1 MILAEDILIGTWLRG
16 EHLDDLPHVEP
27 KYFEYASVVREL
39 KNGIPTMRVLSN
51 SKDRVKLIEMTTMST
66 PSLYES
72 AYMSLIEFQIR
83 EAIKGE
89 TDLDHISEMLS
100 HRSTRFAKPIQGFT
114 DYAKSFADEMA
125 RREHQETIKWVD
137 MPSLQ
142 EMTLGI
148 KRKELTAI
156 AARPSVGK
164 SAFALQVAFGAWRQ
178 GAKVLYFPLE
188 MSAQQTLGRILIR
201 EGYIS
206 PKENQSGVIK
216 DQDKYQLGIDLLNKV
231 ESSGRFLIYE
241 GEGRIEEIE
250 KLIEAEEPYLVVIDQ
265 LTQMKASQQFK
276 DLRSQFSYM
285 TSNLKRIAMQHD
297 VAVAL
302 LCQINRNADNI
313 KPTMANLKE
322 SGSIE
327 EDSDNVL
334 LMHRFQKGD
343 DEMKEYGFNDWNNIR
358 PMEFNLAKQRDGETG
373 SFNVEFRPSLMRFY
387 EAYQGGASYV

>member
-27 KYFEYASVVREL
+27 KHFEYASVVREL

-66 PSLYES
+66 PALYET

-89 TDLDHISEMLS
+89 TDLDRISEMLS

-114 DYAKSFADEMA
+114 DYAKSFADEMTRKA
-125 RREHQETIKWVD
+125 NQETIKWAD
-137 MPSLQ
+137 MPMLQ
-142 EMTLGI
+142 NMTLGI

-164 SAFALQVAFGAWRQ
+164 SAFALQIAFGAWKQ
-178 GAKVLYFPLE
+178 GAKILYFPLE
-188 MSAQQTLGRILIR
+188 MSAHQTLGRVLVR
-201 EGYIS
+201 EGYLS
-206 PKENQSGVIK
+206 PKENQTGDIQ
-216 DQDKYQLGIDLLNKV
+216 DQERYQLGIDLLNDV

-241 GEGRIEEIE
+241 GENRIEEIE
-250 KLIEAEEPYLVVIDQ
+250 KLIETEKPYLVVIDQ
-265 LTQMKASQQFK
+265 LTQMKAGQQFK
-276 DLRSQFSYM
+276 DIRSQFSYM
-285 TSNLKRIAMQHD
+285 TSSLKRIAMQYN

-302 LCQINRNADNI
+302 LCQINRSAENI
-313 KPTMANLKE
+313 EPTMANLKE

-327 EDSDNVL
+327 EDSDNVI
-334 LMHRFQKGD
+334 LMHRYQKGD
-343 DEMKEYGFNDWNNIR
+343 EEMAKYNFNDWDNIR
-358 PMEFNLAKQRDGETG
+358 PMKFNLAKQRDGETG
-373 SFNVEFRPSLMRFY
+373 AFNVIFNPSRMKFY
-387 EAYQGGASYV
+387 ETYEGGAER

>member
-16 EHLDDLPHVEP
+16 EHLDDLPHVEA
-27 KYFEYASVVREL
+27 KYFKYPDVIRGL
-39 KNGIPTMRVLSN
+39 KNGTPSITFLTQHPNKSELREWTMA
-51 SKDRVKLIEMTTMST
+51 ST
-66 PSLYES
+66 PTLYELS
-72 AYMSLIEFQIR
+72 YQQLIEFQIR

-89 TDLDHISEMLS
+89 TDLDRISEMIS

-114 DYAKSFADEMA
+114 DYAKSFADEMV

-164 SAFALQVAFGAWRQ
+164 SAFALQVAFGAWKQ

-216 DQDKYQLGIDLLNKV
+216 DQTKYQLGIDLLNDV

-250 KLIEAEEPYLVVIDQ
+250 KLIESEKPYLVVIDQ

-343 DEMKEYGFNDWNNIR
+343 DEMKEYSFNDWNNIR
-358 PMEFNLAKQRDGETG
+358 PMEFNLAKQRDGKTG
-373 SFNVEFRPSLMRFY
+373 SFNVEFKPSLMRFY
-387 EAYQGGASYV
+387 EAYQGGAEYV

>member
-66 PSLYES
+66 PALYET

-89 TDLDHISEMLS
+89 TDLDRISEMLS